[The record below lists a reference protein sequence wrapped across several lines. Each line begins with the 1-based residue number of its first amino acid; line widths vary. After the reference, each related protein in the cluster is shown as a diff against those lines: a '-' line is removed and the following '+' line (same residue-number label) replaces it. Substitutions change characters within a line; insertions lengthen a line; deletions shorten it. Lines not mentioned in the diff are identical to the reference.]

1 MPYLMISTLIRLE
14 SGPTIVGDEHA
25 DPELMSFLGAEKKQ
39 EVGNDFEVYQCNEC
53 PRLVL
58 NKLETDGWKVIGF
71 TGVSQ
76 TIIWTLHKN

>member
-1 MPYLMISTLIRLE
+1 
-14 SGPTIVGDEHA
+14 
-25 DPELMSFLGAEKKQ
+25 MSFLGAEKKQ
-39 EVGNDFEVYQCNEC
+39 EVGNDFEVYQCKEC